1 MKLYDGGKIFIGL
14 AVFLAF
20 ATLPFTSHIV
30 MGQGPKAPEP
40 KTDTPAIQEWASQH
54 GGKKEC
60 VESKDYM
67 RREHMQLLNNW
78 RDSVVREMYRKYIST
93 SNHDTFD
100 MSLQNGCM
108 RCHSNKKK
116 FCDECHNYMAV
127 KPYCWDCHIAPKE
140 KEENKS

>member
-1 MKLYDGGKIFIGL
+1 MKLYDGGKILIGL

-20 ATLPFTSHIV
+20 ALFPFYNNLGKV
-30 MGQGPKAPEP
+30 NAKPEP
-40 KTDTPAIQEWASQH
+40 KTDTPAIQEWEKQY
-54 GGKKEC
+54 GKKEC
-60 VESKDYM
+60 VETKEYM

-78 RDSVVREMYRKYIST
+78 RDAVVREMYRKYVST
-93 SNHDTFD
+93 SSGKSFD

-108 RCHSNKKK
+108 HCHSNKKE
-116 FCDECHNYMAV
+116 FCDQCHNYMAV